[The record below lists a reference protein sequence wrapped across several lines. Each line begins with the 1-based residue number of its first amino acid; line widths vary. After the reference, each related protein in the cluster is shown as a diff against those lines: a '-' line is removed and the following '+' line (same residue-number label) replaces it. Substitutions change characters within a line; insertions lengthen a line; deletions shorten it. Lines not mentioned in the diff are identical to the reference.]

1 MERISISEQ
10 CTFSRIIRGFW
21 RLVSWEWSTEELI
34 SHISACI
41 DHGVTTFDTAEVYS
55 MGECETQLGKALQNI
70 PRNQYQIVTKT
81 GISRMELNGKTFGY
95 YDTRYDRIIASCKE
109 SLRKLGC
116 EYIDLYL
123 IHREDPLID
132 FEQVAAA
139 FQELKKEGLILE
151 AGVSNFDPYKFNT
164 LNAKMNGTLRTDQIE
179 WSPCCWEHFESGLI
193 DMLNGAGIPPMIWS
207 PLAGGKLFNGDEP
220 IYEKTRAKVMEIAE
234 RHKTAPETV
243 VYAWIMMHPVNAMP
257 IVGSRRMESIRKAVN
272 ALELKLEQHEWF
284 EIYAASGQR
293 IIR

>member
-1 MERISISEQ
+1 MERVSISDQ
-10 CTFSRIIRGFW
+10 LTFSRIIRGFW
-21 RLVSWEWSTEELI
+21 RLVSWEWNTEELT

-41 DHGVTTFDTAEVYS
+41 DQGITTFDTAEIYS

-70 PRNQYQIVTKT
+70 PRHQYQIVSKT
-81 GISRMELNGKTFGY
+81 GISRMQLNGKVFGY

-151 AGVSNFDPYKFNT
+151 AGVSNFDPYKFNA
-164 LNAKMNGTLRTDQIE
+164 LNVKMNGTLRTDQIE
-179 WSPCCWEHFESGLI
+179 WSPCCWEHFESGLM

-207 PLAGGKLFNGDEP
+207 PLAGGRLFTGDDP
-220 IYEKTRAKVMEIAE
+220 IYEKARAKVMEIAE
-234 RHKTAPETV
+234 RHQTAPETV
-243 VYAWIMMHPVNAMP
+243 VYAWIMMHPVHAMP
-257 IVGSRRMESIRKAVN
+257 IVGSRRMESIQKAVN